1 MKSYFVYILQCSDD
15 SFYTGMTSNLENR
28 IMEHNEGIDTDS
40 YTFKRRPVEL
50 KWFEEFQ
57 FVQQAIETEKQS
69 KGWSRRKKQAL
80 IDRDWDRLIRY
91 SKNYSQFGKEKKK
104 DSSHHFTI
112 SPIHPLLLLTLIN
125 TEISP

>member
-57 FVQQAIETEKQS
+57 FVQQAIETEKQI
-69 KGWSRRKKQAL
+69 KGWSRRKKRAL

-91 SKNYSQFGKEKKK
+91 SKNYSQFGKE
-104 DSSHHFTI
+104 
-112 SPIHPLLLLTLIN
+112 
-125 TEISP
+125 

>member
-1 MKSYFVYILQCSDD
+1 MKTYFVYILQCSDD

-57 FVQQAIETEKQS
+57 FVQQAIETEKQI

-80 IDRDWDRLIRY
+80 IDKDWDKLIRY
-91 SKNYSQFGKEKKK
+91 SKNYIQFGKE
-104 DSSHHFTI
+104 
-112 SPIHPLLLLTLIN
+112 
-125 TEISP
+125 

>member
-57 FVQQAIETEKQS
+57 FVKQAIKTEKQI

-91 SKNYSQFGKEKKK
+91 SKNYSQFGKE
-104 DSSHHFTI
+104 
-112 SPIHPLLLLTLIN
+112 
-125 TEISP
+125 

>member
-57 FVQQAIETEKQS
+57 FVQQAIETEKQI

-91 SKNYSQFGKEKKK
+91 SKNYSQFGKE
-104 DSSHHFTI
+104 
-112 SPIHPLLLLTLIN
+112 
-125 TEISP
+125 